1 MKTAT
6 IQTTFDEEKLAALKL
21 YLGQKNMTVEGELQA
36 ALTNLFQRHVPSQVR
51 DFFSLR
57 GDGSPEPVVP
67 KARRSKTAAAQP
79 QEVQAGE
86 Q

>member
-1 MKTAT
+1 MKSAT
-6 IQTTFDEEKLAALKL
+6 IQITFDEEKLAALKL

-36 ALTNLFQRHVPSQVR
+36 ALANLFQRHVPSQVR

-57 GDGSPEPVVP
+57 ADGSPDPAVP
-67 KARRSKTAAAQP
+67 KARRSKPAAAQP
-79 QEVQAGE
+79 QEVPAGE